1 MRAHPLAGLIA
12 AAARLISGVQVR
24 WVDAEPDPRQAVYFA
39 NHSSHLDFVVLW
51 SSLPA
56 EVRALTRPVAAQDY
70 WDAGLRRALA
80 VNIFRAVL
88 VARHAGKGQGHPG
101 SADPSSGDPNSGD
114 PSFGN
119 PSFGNPSFSNPRL
132 AIERMLEAMGDKES
146 LILFP
151 EGTRGSGEE
160 VAAFKSGLYYLCQRR
175 PGLRLVPAYLNNLN
189 RILPKGD
196 FLPVPFI
203 SQLTFGSAMAL
214 AAGESKPAFLARA
227 REAVCRL
234 KDLS

>member
-1 MRAHPLAGLIA
+1 MIA

-24 WVDAEPDPRQAVYFA
+24 WVDSEPDTRQAVYFA

-51 SSLPA
+51 SSLPP

-70 WDAGLRRALA
+70 WNRGPRKALA
-80 VNIFRAVL
+80 VNVFRAVL
-88 VARHAGKGQGHPG
+88 VAR
-101 SADPSSGDPNSGD
+101 SAAKIEGTEGATDPNSD
-114 PSFGN
+114 PR
-119 PSFGNPSFSNPRL
+119 SNDPRL
-132 AIERMLEAMGDKES
+132 AIEHMLEAMAENES

-160 VAAFKSGLYYLCQRR
+160 VAAFKSGLYYLCQQR

-189 RILPKGD
+189 RILPKGE

-203 SQLTFGSAMAL
+203 SKLTFGSAMTL
-214 AAGESKPAFLARA
+214 ETGESKPVFLARA

-234 KDLS
+234 KDLG